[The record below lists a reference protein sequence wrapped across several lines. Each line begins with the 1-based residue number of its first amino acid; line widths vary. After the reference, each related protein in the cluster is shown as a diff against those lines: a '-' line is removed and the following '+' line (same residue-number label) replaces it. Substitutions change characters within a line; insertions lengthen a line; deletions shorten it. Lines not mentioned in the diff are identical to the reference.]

1 MCRQP
6 DKENTILTCSFGVA
20 VVSEGWTECVSLGGY
35 VFRTVMGDTS
45 VGDPHSHIW
54 AGGRQIT
61 HAMLVASSLNNNAIF
76 EIPQGINK
84 TFSSHTNCGGY
95 SPLHTIMQC
104 MLLQPP
110 SVCTHIWVIAFS
122 FCCYIPAGRLLVI
135 RSSIFLFGRW
145 WRGAE
150 LQEAL
155 KYMRYLCLRLV
166 RDCLKYL
173 NCAKVTSTCT
183 DCYSHNALISTVH
196 CRRSYPL
203 ERIAVPKPLGFTAIT
218 VQLILSFSCYYI
230 DIILNKRG
238 IISDTLD
245 FTVAQLT
252 LML

>member
-35 VFRTVMGDTS
+35 VFRAVMGDTS

-61 HAMLVASSLNNNAIF
+61 HAVLVASSLNNNAIF

-84 TFSSHTNCGGY
+84 TFSSHTSCGGY

-135 RSSIFLFGRW
+135 QSSIFLFGRW
-145 WRGAE
+145 RRGAE

-155 KYMRYLCLRLV
+155 KYMCYLCLRLV
-166 RDCLKYL
+166 RECLKYL
-173 NCAKVTSTCT
+173 NCAKVTSIFKNAHVLIAIHTMLWIPPCT
-183 DCYSHNALISTVH
+183 AGDLIPWSVSQ
-196 CRRSYPL
+196 CLNPL
-203 ERIAVPKPLGFTAIT
+203 DLLPLQSS
-218 VQLILSFSCYYI
+218 VL
-230 DIILNKRG
+230 
-238 IISDTLD
+238 
-245 FTVAQLT
+245 
-252 LML
+252 